1 MQIEFEVLIVC
12 DEELMPSKHFIYSF
26 LYEWSTTLK
35 TDSNLKQSVDYVL
48 CAICH
53 INPEYFSQI
62 LLWMGITVTGENSLS
77 ASISD
82 DRKDNSHL
90 HQGSMTDDSKDNRH
104 HRSMTDDSKEASSA
118 QEGPGSEAQPGF
130 IQDFH
135 HITLEES
142 CLSTLALTCQSAVA
156 IKQLLDSGFPA
167 VLAQGLFEFCNKVIF
182 QFTEN
187 YTPPEGM
194 TDAHK
199 SRCDEGGASGSV
211 LGSMSRTPSGNSQ
224 TGCGL
229 GCY

>member
-1 MQIEFEVLIVC
+1 MYWQYDLLFC
-12 DEELMPSKHFIYSF
+12 SS

-35 TDSNLKQSVDYVL
+35 TDSNLKQSVDFVL
-48 CAICH
+48 CAICY

-62 LLWMGITVTGENSLS
+62 LQWMNISVTGENSLS

-90 HQGSMTDDSKDNRH
+90 HRGSMTDDSKDNHH
-104 HRSMTDDSKEASSA
+104 HRSMTDDSKEASGA
-118 QEGPGSEAQPGF
+118 QDGPGSDVRQGF
-130 IQDFH
+130 VQDFR

-187 YTPPEGM
+187 YSPPEGM

-199 SRCDEGGASGSV
+199 SMCDEGGATGSV
-211 LGSMSRTPSGNSQ
+211 LGSMSRTQSGMSPYNQYSK
-224 TGCGL
+224 CSK
-229 GCY
+229 